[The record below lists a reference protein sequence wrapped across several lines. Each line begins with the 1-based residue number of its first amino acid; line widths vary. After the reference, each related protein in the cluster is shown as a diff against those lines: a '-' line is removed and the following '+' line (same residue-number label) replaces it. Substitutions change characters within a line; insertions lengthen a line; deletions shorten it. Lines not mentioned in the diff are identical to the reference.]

1 MKEKRSQEQVVDQ
14 IVLEQ
19 FLKTLPEDVRVFVRE
34 RSPGSSEEA
43 AKLADDHLQAR
54 KEYLASNDGNK
65 KGDRRCLRCGKMEHM
80 AKDCQ
85 IPSSELPREQ
95 EKGSNASMK
104 AMVVEIISEAA
115 MEVVLLM
122 EAMVVEIVS
131 EAAMEVVLLID
142 SETMVV
148 VLGGT

>member
-1 MKEKRSQEQVVDQ
+1 MKEKRSREQAVDQ

-65 KGDRRCLRCGKMEHM
+65 KGDRRCLRCGKMGHM
-80 AKDCQ
+80 AKDCR
-85 IPSSELPREQ
+85 IPSSKLPREQ

-104 AMVVEIISEAA
+104 
-115 MEVVLLM
+115 
-122 EAMVVEIVS
+122 AMVVEIVS

-148 VLGGT
+148 ILGGT